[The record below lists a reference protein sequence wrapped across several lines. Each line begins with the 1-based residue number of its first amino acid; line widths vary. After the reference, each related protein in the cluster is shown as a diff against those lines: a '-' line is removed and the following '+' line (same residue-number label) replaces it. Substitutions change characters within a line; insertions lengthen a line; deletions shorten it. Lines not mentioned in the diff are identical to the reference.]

1 MAFGFPPFY
10 ADRISFDTPVNSVLR
25 ESVRET
31 IKGLGFALFEESK
44 DQIVASAGMS
54 VKSWGEKVHVNFL
67 SDNSISVTSKSKF
80 ALVDWGKNKNNVERI
95 RAKVVKALL

>member
-10 ADRISFDTPVNSVLR
+10 ADRISFDTPEHTGLR

-31 IKGLGFALFEESK
+31 IKGLGFSLFEESK

-80 ALVDWGKNKNNVERI
+80 ALIDWGKNKNNVERFRERML
-95 RAKVVKALL
+95 RA